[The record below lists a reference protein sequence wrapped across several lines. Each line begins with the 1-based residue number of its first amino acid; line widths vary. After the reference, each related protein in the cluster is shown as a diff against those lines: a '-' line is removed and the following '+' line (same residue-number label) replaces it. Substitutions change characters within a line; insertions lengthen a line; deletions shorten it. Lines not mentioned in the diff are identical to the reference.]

1 MSKHNFFVKF
11 LKKINLFINSLLEKK
26 LNKLNFLFDLDKLLF
41 FLSFKRILGF
51 ISVLLVI
58 IFSYLSL
65 PYFYNTNN
73 LVNKIKNQLSKNL
86 NFNFAIN
93 NDFTYNFFPK
103 PNFVFKQTKFYNNKK
118 IFADVERIKIYISP
132 KHLFSLDNIKIDDV
146 ILNNVNFNLNNK
158 NYNFFPKLLNNN
170 FSNFNFEINESN
182 IFYRNIEND
191 VLFINK
197 VNKLKYYFDSKD
209 QKNTLLANCEIFNL
223 PYTIELKD
231 DINEKKIISKLNF
244 EFLNLKLIKEL
255 SYKNSY
261 KNGSIKFIH
270 NKNISEGKFD
280 IEKNFFN
287 FNYLDKSL
295 DSNFKYE
302 GMINFIPF
310 FSEISGDVKKIN
322 LNNILNSDSIL
333 VQLLKTELLNNKNL
347 NIDTII
353 KAKQIV
359 PYNDLINL
367 VLNLKIEEGLV
378 DINDTKF
385 SWSNNVE
392 FKISD
397 SLIYVKNNN
406 LTLDGNIL
414 INIYDANEVYKF
426 FQTPRN
432 YRKEIKR
439 IKFNFAYNFDQ
450 KVTTLN
456 NIKIDD
462 LMNQKVNQILN
473 QFVSKDTLLQ
483 NRVYF
488 KNLINEALK
497 SYAG

>member
-1 MSKHNFFVKF
+1 
-11 LKKINLFINSLLEKK
+11 
-26 LNKLNFLFDLDKLLF
+26 
-41 FLSFKRILGF
+41 
-51 ISVLLVI
+51 
-58 IFSYLSL
+58 
-65 PYFYNTNN
+65 
-73 LVNKIKNQLSKNL
+73 
-86 NFNFAIN
+86 
-93 NDFTYNFFPK
+93 
-103 PNFVFKQTKFYNNKK
+103 
-118 IFADVERIKIYISP
+118 
-132 KHLFSLDNIKIDDV
+132 
-146 ILNNVNFNLNNK
+146 
-158 NYNFFPKLLNNN
+158 
-170 FSNFNFEINESN
+170 
-182 IFYRNIEND
+182 
-191 VLFINK
+191 
-197 VNKLKYYFDSKD
+197 
-209 QKNTLLANCEIFNL
+209 
-223 PYTIELKD
+223 
-231 DINEKKIISKLNF
+231 
-244 EFLNLKLIKEL
+244 
-255 SYKNSY
+255 
-261 KNGSIKFIH
+261 
-270 NKNISEGKFD
+270 
-280 IEKNFFN
+280 
-287 FNYLDKSL
+287 
-295 DSNFKYE
+295 
-302 GMINFIPF
+302 MINFIPF

-378 DINDTKF
+378 DINNTKF
-385 SWSNNVE
+385 TWSNNVE
-392 FKISD
+392 FQISD

-414 INIYDANEVYKF
+414 INIYDVNEVYKF

-432 YRKEIKR
+432 YRKEIKK